1 MNFPDDRQYTE
12 HDEWVKRDGNVVTLG
27 ISDFA
32 QSELGELV
40 FADLPEEGDELTA
53 GETACEIESVKAVAE
68 VYAPVSGTV
77 VAVNEALEDAAD
89 TINSDPYGDGWLLK
103 IEFADGAEF
112 QPMMDAAAYAAKV
125 GG

>member
-1 MNFPDDRQYTE
+1 MNFPSDRQYTE
-12 HDEWVKRDGNVVTLG
+12 HDEWVLVEGNIVTLG

-40 FADLPEEGDELTA
+40 FADLPEVGTELTA

-68 VYAPVSGTV
+68 VYAPVTGTV
-77 VAVNEALEDAAD
+77 VAINEDLEDAAD
-89 TINSDPYGDGWLLK
+89 TINSDPYEGGWLLK
-103 IEFADGAEF
+103 IEMADGAEM
-112 QPMMDAAAYAAKV
+112 QPTMDSEAYAAKV